1 MRRKKVAIAVVLL
14 LAAVLAA
21 ALLIMGPRTAG
32 TESADIADP
41 SEVGTADKQQSD
53 QQLSQID
60 DNEELFNQSQEK
72 KLERIFKNTYVYY
85 DEFLEGKPITY
96 TFYED
101 GTMVV
106 YYWEDTESES
116 IPLSSQW
123 AQYCV
128 NDDVTDITLYWGD
141 GTRTTE
147 IFRIKKNAIVIGE
160 TEFQISDREIHL
172 N

>member
-1 MRRKKVAIAVVLL
+1 MK
-14 LAAVLAA
+14 
-21 ALLIMGPRTAG
+21 T
-32 TESADIADP
+32 
-41 SEVGTADKQQSD
+41 
-53 QQLSQID
+53 
-60 DNEELFNQSQEK
+60 EK
-72 KLERIFKNTYVYY
+72 KLERIFKNTYIYY

-101 GTMVV
+101 GTMVA
-106 YYWEDTESES
+106 YYWDDTESEP

-123 AQYCV
+123 AQYSV
-128 NDDVTDITLYWGD
+128 NDDVTEITLDWGD